1 MHLWTAS
8 IPEQKFWKKMI
19 FKGSLPGLKFEYFI
33 ERYLG
38 SETRLRPKNSF
49 VGVIFDV

>member
-1 MHLWTAS
+1 
-8 IPEQKFWKKMI
+8 MI

-38 SETRLRPKNSF
+38 SETRLRPKNSS